1 MIQVLNKVLDVV
13 KTKKS
18 FVTAQSDFLGK
29 ASVVIECYFGHWCFL
44 TDNSGGVKL

>member
-13 KTKKS
+13 KTRKS

-29 ASVVIECYFGHWCFL
+29 ASIVKECYFEH
-44 TDNSGGVKL
+44 